1 MRLLIDGNIILD
13 VLQRREPHAADSSK
27 IWKLCEIDRAE
38 GFVSALTFANLVYI
52 MRKELD
58 PSGIEDVFRKMAL
71 IFRFAD
77 CSITDIANA
86 AAMRWDDFED
96 AVQAAT
102 AERLHA
108 DCIITRNTRDFKKSK
123 VAAYTPSE
131 FLTLFQAD
139 L

>member
-1 MRLLIDGNIILD
+1 
-13 VLQRREPHAADSSK
+13 
-27 IWKLCEIDRAE
+27 
-38 GFVSALTFANLVYI
+38 
-52 MRKELD
+52 
-58 PSGIEDVFRKMAL
+58 MAL